1 MKSTIDKLTYRFH
14 RLGFY
19 FYSVKFSY
27 QQNNKKE
34 NRIKCLLKSIINNLK
49 IFNTKYGY
57 YEYLEIPIT
66 TKCSLR
72 CKNCSNIIPYYTN
85 RFDYDIDVLLKSIK
99 EFLKL
104 INNIVYI
111 RVLGGEPFLS
121 DNLYK
126 VVNFLIKSNKIQK
139 IEIVTN
145 GTIIPKDK
153 KLIELLKNKKITVS
167 ISKYPIVNQNTLI
180 EFLQNNNINYRIDN
194 MKYWMDYGKPK
205 KRNKTEKELKK
216 QFSRCNSVCKSL
228 VNGQFHLCPRSSHG
242 TDLGILTN
250 NEEDYLDL
258 LDNTLSTK
266 EKKERLNK
274 LLKKEYI
281 MACDYCIF
289 GTKECKKIPV
299 AEQIK
304 DKKNNKSTRKN

>member
-1 MKSTIDKLTYRFH
+1 MKNAIDKLTNRFH

-27 QQNNKKE
+27 QQKSKKE
-34 NRIKCLLKSIINNLK
+34 NKIKCLLKSVISNTK

-85 RFDYDIDVLLKSIK
+85 RFDYDIDILLKSIK

-121 DNLYK
+121 NNLYK
-126 VVNFLIKSNKIQK
+126 VLNLLIKSNKIQK
-139 IEIVTN
+139 VEIVTN
-145 GTIIPKDK
+145 GTIIPTDK
-153 KLIELLKNKKITVS
+153 KIIEQLKNKKITVS
-167 ISKYPIVNQNTLI
+167 ISKYSIVKHKQDRLI
-180 EFLQNNNINYRIDN
+180 GFLQNNNINYRIDK

-216 QFSRCNSVCKSL
+216 QFSRCNSICKSL
-228 VNGQFHLCPRSSHG
+228 INGQFHLCPRSSHG
-242 TDLGILTN
+242 TDLGIITN

-274 LLKKEYI
+274 LLKKDYI
-281 MACDYCIF
+281 KACDYCIF
-289 GTKECKKIPV
+289 GTKESKKIPV

-304 DKKNNKSTRKN
+304 D